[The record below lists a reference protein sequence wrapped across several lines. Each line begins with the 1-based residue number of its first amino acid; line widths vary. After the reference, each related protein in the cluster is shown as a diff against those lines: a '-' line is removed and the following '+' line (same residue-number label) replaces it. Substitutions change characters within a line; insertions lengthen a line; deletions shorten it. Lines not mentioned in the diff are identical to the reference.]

1 MTAKLKKSSTSAA
14 QSLKEITMKELPDEK
29 ILLELLEMALVA
41 EQKAREMS
49 EFATA
54 IASKYQKRMSEIRQA
69 RKQGVTE

>member
-1 MTAKLKKSSTSAA
+1 
-14 QSLKEITMKELPDEK
+14 MKELPDDK
-29 ILLELLEMALVA
+29 TLLEILEMVLAA

-69 RKQGVTE
+69 RKQGVTGASHLCNE

>member
-1 MTAKLKKSSTSAA
+1 
-14 QSLKEITMKELPDEK
+14 MKELPDEK
-29 ILLELLEMALVA
+29 TLLEILEMVLAA